1 MFRCKKIHN
10 KIIVFFVKSIFPLNQ
25 LNFIKMYK
33 INGTMIDLTSE
44 PLTIFD
50 ELESEASW
58 TVLIGESTSWKF
70 ENSKV
75 SIFLKEK
82 KITPIKF

>member
-1 MFRCKKIHN
+1 MN
-10 KIIVFFVKSIFPLNQ
+10 SIFLLNQ

-44 PLTIFD
+44 PSTIFD
-50 ELESEASW
+50 ELEFEPFW

-82 KITPIKF
+82 KIPP